1 MNLLSLITV
10 SVITLTLPG
19 FITSNSKNTSA
30 VSNNYKI
37 NNGINIGTQEKTK
50 MSAAVFKA
58 QDYCRVE
65 LKDFEFDVQFKIV
78 SATVYFTGTNFKN
91 VEKGSINSTSL
102 KPIKE
107 QMQRCAPGSI
117 VIFDDIKVTGPDNTV
132 RPINSLSLL
141 LY

>member
-1 MNLLSLITV
+1 MKSFTLIAVASSAFILSSFIFIDSKQSTLLKPS
-10 SVITLTLPG
+10 G
-19 FITSNSKNTSA
+19 ANS
-30 VSNNYKI
+30 
-37 NNGINIGTQEKTK
+37 INIGTQEKTK
-50 MSAAVFKA
+50 IPAAVFKA

-65 LKDFEFDVQFKIV
+65 MKDFDFDVQFKVV
-78 SATVYFTGTNFKN
+78 SATVYFTGTHFKN

-117 VIFDDIKVTGPDNTV
+117 VIFDEVKVLGPDNAI
-132 RPINSLSLL
+132 RPINGISLL

>member
-1 MNLLSLITV
+1 MKSFALIAVASSAFILSSFIFIESKHSTLIKP
-10 SVITLTLPG
+10 SDA
-19 FITSNSKNTSA
+19 NS
-30 VSNNYKI
+30 
-37 NNGINIGTQEKTK
+37 INIGMQGKTK

-65 LKDFEFDVQFKIV
+65 LKDFEFDVQFKII